1 MKTRSIAI
9 SLLTLILL
17 AGCSLPSG
25 TGPTATPT
33 VIPLIFP
40 TQTAVPIQ
48 TVTPAVFGTFTPTGV
63 FVPATVPN
71 AGGAVGGTPVPSA
84 TFCADPQVTT
94 TIDSFKT
101 ALQTSNGP
109 LLAALVSPLRGME
122 VRYYRDGRT
131 VVYDQPHAEFLFDST
146 FEVNWG
152 DAPGSGLP
160 TTGAFHEV
168 VAPDLLKL
176 FNAPYTLTCDQ
187 LQVGGTTYQAT
198 WPYEGNYYSVYYGGT
213 QANGNLDWMTWVL
226 GFEYV
231 SGRPYLFALMPFRW
245 EP

>member
-9 SLLTLILL
+9 GLLALILL
-17 AGCSLPSG
+17 AGCSFPSG
-25 TGPTATPT
+25 AKPTPT

-48 TVTPAVFGTFTPTGV
+48 TVTPAVFGTLTPTGV

-84 TFCADPQVTT
+84 TFCADPQVTAA
-94 TIDSFKT
+94 IDSFKT
-101 ALQTSNGP
+101 ALQTSNGS

-122 VRYYRDGRT
+122 VRHYRDGRT
-131 VVYDQPHAEFLFDST
+131 VVYDQTHAKFLFEST
-146 FEVNWG
+146 FQVNWG

-187 LQVGGTTYQAT
+187 LQVGGTTYQAA
-198 WPYEGNYYSVYYGGT
+198 WPYAGNYYSVYYGGT
-213 QANGNLDWMTWVL
+213 QANGNLDWLTWVL